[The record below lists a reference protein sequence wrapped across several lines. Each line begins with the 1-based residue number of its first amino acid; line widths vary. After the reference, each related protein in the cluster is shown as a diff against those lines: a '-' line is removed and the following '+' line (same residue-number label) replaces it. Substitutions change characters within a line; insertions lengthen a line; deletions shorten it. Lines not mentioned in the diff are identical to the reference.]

1 MAQSNRTAYALLGF
15 LTRGPMSGYDI
26 KKAVEG
32 SVDNFWNESFGQ
44 IYPTLRRLS
53 DEGLID
59 KEEAATPGGRPRH
72 VYAINAAGREALAQ
86 WLREDT
92 PPPPVRIELLLKLF
106 FGIQADRETNRAQ
119 ILAYRERMTSDL
131 ARYRAIADALR
142 AEKHGNAELPY
153 WLLTLRFGERDRQAH
168 IDWCDEALEMLDQL
182 PNPGDTRRTSAI
194 EEWTR

>member
-1 MAQSNRTAYALLGF
+1 MAQSNRTAYAVLGF

-32 SVDNFWNESFGQ
+32 SVDNFWSESFGQ

-53 DEGLID
+53 DEELID
-59 KEEAATPGGRPRH
+59 KEEATTPGGRPRH
-72 VYAINAAGREALAQ
+72 VYAINDAGRAALAQ
-86 WLREDT
+86 WLRDDT

-131 ARYRAIADALR
+131 ARYRAISEALR
-142 AEKHGNAELPY
+142 AEKQGNAELPY

-168 IDWCDEALEMLDQL
+168 IDWCDEALEILDQL
-182 PNPGDTRRTSAI
+182 PNSDHAHGSSPF
-194 EEWTR
+194 EEWAR